1 MTKEM
6 IMTKLFEFSAP
17 TYYKWKKQDKRKI
30 INLIEYA
37 FSDEELIEFLNT
49 GKIARIDDM
58 GNQDYLLDLSL
69 KFYKLL
75 RHMTNYKVAKKVLI
89 LLEKNFEQNSNK
101 AIIEK
106 IAEDIYSEYEFYTS
120 MKLAILNLI
129 QRQDPLVL
137 EYICKNRVKLESDF
151 TKKASKSLKKTDF
164 LVPSIT

>member
-6 IMTKLFEFSAP
+6 IMTELFEFSAP

-30 INLIEYA
+30 IDLIEYA

-49 GKIARIDDM
+49 GRITRIEDM

-75 RHMTNYKVAKKVLI
+75 RHITNYKVAKKVFI
-89 LLEKNFEQNSNK
+89 LLEESFEQNSNK
-101 AIIEK
+101 VIIEK
-106 IAEDIYSEYEFYTS
+106 IAEDIYREEEFYTS

-129 QRQDPLVL
+129 QRQEPLVL
-137 EYICKNRVKLESDF
+137 EYVCKNRVKIESDF
-151 TKKASKSLKKTDF
+151 SKKGSKLFKKTDF
-164 LVPSIT
+164 LVPNIA